1 MSKNDIDERS
11 IYDIEPNCEVIG
23 EPGEYDEFKKLG
35 LTDVLYIWTGIDLR
49 RKKIKRSN
57 LL

>member
-49 RKKIKRSN
+49 RKKNKKK
-57 LL
+57 

>member
-23 EPGEYDEFKKLG
+23 EPGEYDEFKIRFNRCFVYLDRNRFK
-35 LTDVLYIWTGIDLR
+35 
-49 RKKIKRSN
+49 KEKIK
-57 LL
+57 